1 MAVSTSAR
9 HILITGT
16 SRGIGLEF
24 VRQYSADPLITVLAA
39 CRQPAKADQLQLLAQ
54 QRPNVHLLAMDV
66 SSDDSIRAA
75 FAAIPPHVKQLD
87 LLINNAG
94 IQSPK
99 QPADWILQAS
109 ADDALALFRTNVVG
123 ALLTTQCA
131 LPLLT
136 ASTAASSPPATV
148 VNVSSTFG
156 SVTLN
161 MDANNA
167 TYKLSKAALNQLTRS
182 LAAALPTIAVVAL
195 SPGWVQT
202 EMGNKGG
209 RQAAL
214 RVEESVGGMRL
225 VIDRMG
231 LEHSGRF
238 LEFDGTEL
246 PW

>member
-1 MAVSTSAR
+1 MAASPRIR

-24 VRQYSADPLITVLAA
+24 VRQYSADPHTTVLAA
-39 CRQPAKADQLQLLAQ
+39 CRKPAQADQLQLLAQ
-54 QRPNVHLLAMDV
+54 QRPNIHLLSMDV
-66 SSDDSIRAA
+66 SSEDSIRSA
-75 FAAIPPHVKQLD
+75 FSALPPHIQELD
-87 LLINNAG
+87 VLINNAG

-109 ADDALALFRTNVVG
+109 AADALSLFQTNVVG
-123 ALLTTQCA
+123 ALLTTQYA

-136 ASTAASSPPATV
+136 ASTASSPPATI

-156 SVTLN
+156 SLTLN
-161 MDANNA
+161 TDANNA

-182 LAAALPTIAVVAL
+182 FAAALPTIAVVAV
-195 SPGWVQT
+195 SPGWVGT
-202 EMGNKGG
+202 EMGTKGG
-209 RQAAL
+209 RQPPQ
-214 RVEESVGGMRL
+214 RVEESVGGMRTL
-225 VIDRMG
+225 IEQMS

-238 LEFDGTEL
+238 LEWDGSEL